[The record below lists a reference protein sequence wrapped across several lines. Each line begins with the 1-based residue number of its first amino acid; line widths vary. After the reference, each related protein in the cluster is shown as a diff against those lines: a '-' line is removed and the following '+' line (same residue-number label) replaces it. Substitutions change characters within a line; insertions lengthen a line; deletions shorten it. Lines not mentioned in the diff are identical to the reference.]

1 MADDTINNESN
12 DVISGSGTAAGGGSA
27 GGNTGGGSTGSEGS
41 EDVGGAEMAPQP
53 EDLPLPET
61 TDTISYNGWQT
72 VTDWLSVTPMS
83 GTLPTNSTIS
93 FNAKTKH
100 TGRSQR
106 TGTLTISY
114 WGASESDKKTQTVTI
129 KQKGM
134 DTYSATDFWIC
145 VPKNNSYIEYVKY
158 PTKDGCTITIGPD
171 VNHIKLLTRTN
182 ASVVTLEAV
191 LSGLEITG
199 PVLKY
204 DSGSKSNSSY
214 FYNCT
219 LQKSLH
225 NSGMTPDQFTGDLLD
240 KFTEKAYMYIAT
252 QITVNN
258 ITSVSE
264 SGTINIANGKQN
276 WGDERIH
283 RTITIKKTQEP
294 TFNVSQPSDIEANST
309 GTSNITLTGTDGT
322 NWSSTL
328 S

>member
-1 MADDTINNESN
+1 MADDTMNNESN
-12 DVISGSGTAAGGGSA
+12 GGISGGTIVSPEGPGVTPPS
-27 GGNTGGGSTGSEGS
+27 GGGSTGG

-53 EDLPLPET
+53 EDLTLPESG
-61 TDTISYNGWQT
+61 DTISYNGWQK

-100 TGRSQR
+100 TGRRQR
-106 TGTLTISY
+106 TGTLAISY

-129 KQKGM
+129 KQNGM
-134 DTYSATDFWIC
+134 DTYNATDFWIC
-145 VPKNNSYIEYVKY
+145 VPKKNSYTKYVKY
-158 PTKDGCTITIGPD
+158 PTKAECTITIASD

-182 ASVVTLEAV
+182 ASAATLETA
-191 LSGLEITG
+191 LSSLEITG
-199 PVLKY
+199 PVLEY
-204 DSGSKSNSSY
+204 DSASNGSH

-225 NSGMTPDQFTGDLLD
+225 DLDMTPSDFTGDLLD

-252 QITVNN
+252 EITVNN

-264 SGTINIANGKQN
+264 SGTINIANEKQN

-283 RTITIKKTQEP
+283 RTITIKKTQAP
-294 TFNVSQPSDIEANST
+294 TFSVQQPSDIEADST
-309 GTSNITLTGTDGT
+309 NTSTISLSGTPGT

>member
-12 DVISGSGTAAGGGSA
+12 GGISGRPTTSPEIPSVTPPS
-27 GGNTGGGSTGSEGS
+27 GGGSTGG
-41 EDVGGAEMAPQP
+41 EDVGDAEMAQQP
-53 EDLPLPET
+53 EDLTLPVSA
-61 TDTISYNGWQT
+61 DTISYNGWQT

-100 TGRSQR
+100 TGRLQR

-114 WGASESDKKTQTVTI
+114 WGASEADKKTQTVTI

-145 VPKNNSYIEYVKY
+145 VPKNNSQTEYVKY
-158 PTKDGCTITIGPD
+158 PTKAECTITIASD
-171 VNHIKLLTRTN
+171 VKHIKLLTRTN
-182 ASVVTLEAV
+182 ASAATLETA

-204 DSGSKSNSSY
+204 DSASNGSH

-225 NSGMTPDQFTGDLLD
+225 DLDMTPSDFTGDLLD

-252 QITVNN
+252 EITVNN

-264 SGTINIANGKQN
+264 SGTIHITNDTQR
-276 WGDERIH
+276 WGDERIN
-283 RTITIKKTQEP
+283 RIITIKKTQKP
-294 TFNVSQPSDIEANST
+294 TFNVSQPSDIEADST
-309 GTSNITLTGTDGT
+309 GTSNITLTGTPGT

>member
-1 MADDTINNESN
+1 MADDTTNNES
-12 DVISGSGTAAGGGSA
+12 ISGIPGGTPVLPEEPIP
-27 GGNTGGGSTGSEGS
+27 GGGSTGS

-53 EDLPLPET
+53 EDLTLPASADT
-61 TDTISYNGWQT
+61 TSYNGWQT

-83 GTLPTNSTIS
+83 GKLPANSTIS
-93 FNAKTKH
+93 FNVKTKH
-100 TGRSQR
+100 TGRLQR

-114 WGASESDKKTQTVTI
+114 WGVSESDKKTQTVTI

-145 VPKNNSYIEYVKY
+145 VPKNNSQTEYVKY
-158 PTKDGCTITIGPD
+158 PTKAECTITIASD

-182 ASVVTLEAV
+182 ASAATLENA

-204 DSGSKSNSSY
+204 DNTQNGSH

-219 LQKSLH
+219 LDKSLH
-225 NSGMTPDQFTGDLLD
+225 SNDIVPNEFTGDLLD

-252 QITVNN
+252 EITVNN

-264 SGTINIANGKQN
+264 SGTIHIANETQG
-276 WGDERIH
+276 WGDERIN
-283 RTITIKKTQEP
+283 RIITIKKTQAP
-294 TFNVSQPSDIEANST
+294 TFNASVPSDIEADST
-309 GTSNITLTGTDGT
+309 GTSNITLTGTPGT

>member
-1 MADDTINNESN
+1 MADNTINNESN
-12 DVISGSGTAAGGGSA
+12 GGISGGTPVLPEEPIP
-27 GGNTGGGSTGSEGS
+27 GGGSTGS

-53 EDLPLPET
+53 EDLTLPESADT
-61 TDTISYNGWQT
+61 TSYNGWQK
-72 VTDWLSVTPMS
+72 VTDWLSVTPMA

-100 TGRSQR
+100 TGRLQR
-106 TGTLTISY
+106 TGTLAISY
-114 WGASESDKKTQTVTI
+114 WGASEEDKKTQTVTI

-145 VPKNNSYIEYVKY
+145 VPKNNSQTEYVKY
-158 PTKDGCTITIGPD
+158 PTKAECTITIGSD

-182 ASVVTLEAV
+182 VSAVTLETA

-199 PVLKY
+199 PVLEY
-204 DSGSKSNSSY
+204 DSASNGSH

-225 NSGMTPDQFTGDLLD
+225 DLDMTPSDFTGDLLD

-252 QITVNN
+252 EITVNN

-264 SGTINIANGKQN
+264 SGTIHIANNTQH
-276 WGDERIH
+276 WGDERIN
-283 RTITIKKTQEP
+283 RIITIKKTQAP
-294 TFNVSQPSDIEANST
+294 TFNVSQPSDIEADST
-309 GTSNITLTGTDGT
+309 NTSNITLTGTPGT
-322 NWSSTL
+322 NWSSKL

>member
-1 MADDTINNESN
+1 MADDTTNNELN
-12 DVISGSGTAAGGGSA
+12 GGISGGTNIPSEGPGVTPPG
-27 GGNTGGGSTGSEGS
+27 GGGSTGSE
-41 EDVGGAEMAPQP
+41 DIGGAEMAPQP
-53 EDLPLPET
+53 EDLSLPESG
-61 TDTISYNGWQT
+61 DTISYNGWQT

-83 GTLPTNSTIS
+83 GTLPTNNTIS

-114 WGASESDKKTQTVTI
+114 WGASEKDKKTQTVTI

-145 VPKNNSYIEYVKY
+145 VPKNNSQTEYVKY
-158 PTKDGCTITIGPD
+158 PTKAECTITIGSD

-182 ASVVTLEAV
+182 ISASKLQFALDNLNIDTSE
-191 LSGLEITG
+191 

-204 DSGSKSNSSY
+204 DSTYNGSH

-219 LQKSLH
+219 LDKSLH
-225 NSGMTPDQFTGDLLD
+225 SNDITTNEFTSSLLD
-240 KFTEKAYMYIAT
+240 KFTEKAYMYVAT
-252 QITVNN
+252 TIGVGS
-258 ITSVSE
+258 ISSVSE
-264 SGTINIANGKQN
+264 SGTIYIANETQN

-283 RTITIKKTQEP
+283 RTITIKKTQKP
-294 TFNVSQPSDIEANST
+294 TFNVSQPSDIEADST
-309 GTSNITLTGTDGT
+309 GTSNINLTGTPGT

>member
-1 MADDTINNESN
+1 MTDDTTNNESN
-12 DVISGSGTAAGGGSA
+12 GGISGGTPVLPEEPIP
-27 GGNTGGGSTGSEGS
+27 GGGSTGS

-53 EDLPLPET
+53 EDLTLPENSNA
-61 TDTISYNGWQT
+61 ISYNGWQK

-100 TGRSQR
+100 TGRLQR

-145 VPKNNSYIEYVKY
+145 VPKNNSYTKYVKY
-158 PTKDGCTITIGPD
+158 PFKNGDVITVGAD

-182 ASVVTLEAV
+182 ASADTVRTAIENINVDNRV
-191 LSGLEITG
+191 LNYNTG
-199 PVLKY
+199 SSLNGSHIY
-204 DSGSKSNSSY
+204 NYNLSKS
-214 FYNCT
+214 
-219 LQKSLH
+219 LLDH
-225 NSGMTPDQFTGDLLD
+225 DVVPGDFSAEIVD
-240 KFTEKAYMYIAT
+240 KFTEKAYIYITT
-252 QITVNN
+252 QITVND

-264 SGTINIANGKQN
+264 IGAITIDNDWGNGHIN
-276 WGDERIH
+276 RSIS
-283 RTITIKKTQEP
+283 IKKTQKP
-294 TFNVSQPSDIEANST
+294 TFNVSTPSDIEADST
-309 GTSNITLTGTDGT
+309 NTSNITLSGTRGT

>member
-1 MADDTINNESN
+1 MADDTINNGLN
-12 DVISGSGTAAGGGSA
+12 DGISGGPTTSPEVPGVTPGGGSM
-27 GGNTGGGSTGSEGS
+27 GGV
-41 EDVGGAEMAPQP
+41 DVGGAEIAPQP
-53 EDLPLPET
+53 EDLTLPESADT
-61 TDTISYNGWQT
+61 TSYNGWQT

-83 GTLPTNSTIS
+83 GKLPTNNTIS

-100 TGRSQR
+100 TGRLQR
-106 TGTLTISY
+106 TGTLAISY

-145 VPKNNSYIEYVKY
+145 VPKNNSQSEYVKY
-158 PTKDGCTITIGPD
+158 PTKAECTITIASD

-182 ASVVTLEAV
+182 ASTATLETA

-199 PVLKY
+199 PVLEY
-204 DSGSKSNSSY
+204 DSASNGSY

-225 NSGMTPDQFTGDLLD
+225 NSGMTPSDFTGDLLD

-252 QITVNN
+252 EITVNN
-258 ITSVSE
+258 ISSVSE
-264 SGTINIANGKQN
+264 SGTIHIANDTQH
-276 WGDERIH
+276 WGDERIN
-283 RTITIKKTQEP
+283 RIITIKKTQAP
-294 TFNVSQPSDIEANST
+294 AFNASTPSDIEADST
-309 GTSNITLTGTDGT
+309 DTSNITLSGTPGT

>member
-1 MADDTINNESN
+1 MADDTINYESN
-12 DVISGSGTAAGGGSA
+12 GGISGGPTVGPEIPVTPGGGS
-27 GGNTGGGSTGSEGS
+27 GGSV
-41 EDVGGAEMAPQP
+41 DVGGAEMAQQP
-53 EDLPLPET
+53 ENLSLPESG
-61 TDTISYNGWQT
+61 DTISYNGWQT

-100 TGRSQR
+100 TGRLQR
-106 TGTLTISY
+106 TGTLAISY
-114 WGASESDKKTQTVTI
+114 WGASEEGKKTQTVTI

-145 VPKNNSYIEYVKY
+145 VPKNNSQTEYVKY
-158 PTKDGCTITIGPD
+158 PTKAECTITIGSD

-182 ASVVTLEAV
+182 ASAATLETA
-191 LSGLEITG
+191 LSCLEITG
-199 PVLKY
+199 PVLEY
-204 DSGSKSNSSY
+204 DSASNGSH

-225 NSGMTPDQFTGDLLD
+225 DLDMTPSDFTGDLLD

-252 QITVNN
+252 EITVNN

-264 SGTINIANGKQN
+264 SGTIYIKNKTQN
-276 WGDERIH
+276 WGDERIN
-283 RTITIKKTQEP
+283 RIITIKKTQAP
-294 TFNVSQPSDIEANST
+294 TFNVPQPSDIEADST
-309 GTSNITLTGTDGT
+309 GTSNITLSGTPGT

>member
-12 DVISGSGTAAGGGSA
+12 GGISGGPTVGPGVTPGGGSA
-27 GGNTGGGSTGSEGS
+27 GG
-41 EDVGGAEMAPQP
+41 EDIGGAEMAPQP
-53 EDLPLPET
+53 EDLTLPESADT
-61 TDTISYNGWQT
+61 TSYNGWQT

-83 GTLPTNSTIS
+83 GTLPANSTIS
-93 FNAKTKH
+93 FNVKTKH
-100 TGRSQR
+100 TGRLQR

-114 WGASESDKKTQTVTI
+114 WGVSEADKKTQTVTI

-145 VPKNNSYIEYVKY
+145 VPKNNSQTEYVKY
-158 PTKDGCTITIGPD
+158 PTKAECTITIASD

-182 ASVVTLEAV
+182 ASAATLENA

-204 DSGSKSNSSY
+204 DNTQNGSH

-219 LQKSLH
+219 LDKSLH
-225 NSGMTPDQFTGDLLD
+225 SNDIVPNEFTGDLLD

-252 QITVNN
+252 EITVNN

-264 SGTINIANGKQN
+264 SGTIHIANETQG
-276 WGDERIH
+276 WGDERIN
-283 RTITIKKTQEP
+283 RIITIKKTQAP
-294 TFNVSQPSDIEANST
+294 TFNASTPSDIEADST
-309 GTSNITLTGTDGT
+309 GTSNITLSGTPGT

>member
-1 MADDTINNESN
+1 MADDTTNKESN
-12 DVISGSGTAAGGGSA
+12 GVISGGPST
-27 GGNTGGGSTGSEGS
+27 TLPEEPVTPGGGSTGG
-41 EDVGGAEMAPQP
+41 EDVGSAEMAPHP
-53 EDLPLPET
+53 EDLTLPESAVT
-61 TDTISYNGWQT
+61 TSYNGWQT

-100 TGRSQR
+100 TGSRQR

-114 WGASESDKKTQTVTI
+114 WGVSESDKKTQTVTI

-145 VPKNNSYIEYVKY
+145 VPKNNSQTEYVKY
-158 PTKDGCTITIGPD
+158 PTKAECTITIASD

-182 ASVVTLEAV
+182 ASAATLENA

-204 DSGSKSNSSY
+204 DNTQNGSH

-219 LQKSLH
+219 LDKSLH
-225 NSGMTPDQFTGDLLD
+225 SNDIVPNEFTGDLLD

-252 QITVNN
+252 EITVNN

-264 SGTINIANGKQN
+264 SGTIHIANETQG
-276 WGDERIH
+276 WGDERIN
-283 RTITIKKTQEP
+283 RIITIKKTQAP
-294 TFNVSQPSDIEANST
+294 TFNASVPSDIEADST
-309 GTSNITLTGTDGT
+309 GTSNITLTGTPGT

>member
-12 DVISGSGTAAGGGSA
+12 SGISGGPTVGPEIPVTPGGGS
-27 GGNTGGGSTGSEGS
+27 GGSV
-41 EDVGGAEMAPQP
+41 DVGGAEMAQQP
-53 EDLPLPET
+53 ENLSLPESG
-61 TDTISYNGWQT
+61 DTISYNGWQT

-100 TGRSQR
+100 TGRLQR

-145 VPKNNSYIEYVKY
+145 VPKNNSQTEYVKY
-158 PTKDGCTITIGPD
+158 PTKAECTITIGSD

-182 ASVVTLEAV
+182 ASAATLETA

-199 PVLKY
+199 PVLEY
-204 DSGSKSNSSY
+204 DSASNGSH

-225 NSGMTPDQFTGDLLD
+225 DLDMTPSDFTGDLLD

-252 QITVNN
+252 EITVNN

-264 SGTINIANGKQN
+264 SGTIHITNETQH
-276 WGDERIH
+276 WGDERIN
-283 RTITIKKTQEP
+283 RIITIKKTQKP
-294 TFNVSQPSDIEANST
+294 TFNASQPSDIEADST
-309 GTSNITLTGTDGT
+309 NASNITLSGTPGT

>member
-1 MADDTINNESN
+1 MADDTINNEPN
-12 DVISGSGTAAGGGSA
+12 AGISGGTPVLPEEPIVTPGGGS
-27 GGNTGGGSTGSEGS
+27 GGSI
-41 EDVGGAEMAPQP
+41 DVGGAEMAPQP
-53 EDLPLPET
+53 EDLTLPESADT
-61 TDTISYNGWQT
+61 TSYNGWQT
-72 VTDWLSVTPMS
+72 VTDWLSVTPTH
-83 GTLPTNSTIS
+83 GTLPANSTIS

-100 TGRSQR
+100 TGRGQR

-114 WGASESDKKTQTVTI
+114 WGASEKDKKTQTVAI

-145 VPKNNSYIEYVKY
+145 VPKNNSQIEYVKY
-158 PTKDGCTITIGPD
+158 PTKDECTITIGSD

-182 ASVVTLEAV
+182 ARAATLETA
-191 LSGLEITG
+191 LSCLEITG

-204 DSGSKSNSSY
+204 DSASNGSH

-225 NSGMTPDQFTGDLLD
+225 SNDITTSEFTGDLLD

-252 QITVNN
+252 EITVNN

-264 SGTINIANGKQN
+264 SGTINIANEIQH

-283 RTITIKKTQEP
+283 RIITIKKTQAP
-294 TFNVSQPSDIEANST
+294 TFNASTPSDIEADST
-309 GTSNITLTGTDGT
+309 GTSNIKLSGTPGT

>member
-1 MADDTINNESN
+1 MADDTMNNESN
-12 DVISGSGTAAGGGSA
+12 GGNSGGPTTSPEIPGVTPGGGS
-27 GGNTGGGSTGSEGS
+27 GGSV
-41 EDVGGAEMAPQP
+41 DVGDAEMAQHP
-53 EDLPLPET
+53 EDLTLPESGVT
-61 TDTISYNGWQT
+61 TSYNGWQT

-100 TGRSQR
+100 TGRLQR
-106 TGTLTISY
+106 TGTLAISY

-145 VPKNNSYIEYVKY
+145 VPKNNSQTEYVKY
-158 PTKDGCTITIGPD
+158 PTKAECTITIASD

-182 ASVVTLEAV
+182 ISASTLNFAFDR
-191 LSGLEITG
+191 LEVTG

-204 DSGSKSNSSY
+204 NNTKNGSH

-219 LQKSLH
+219 LDKSLH
-225 NSGMTPDQFTGDLLD
+225 GNDIVPSEFTSDLLD
-240 KFTEKAYMYIAT
+240 KFTEKAYMYVAT
-252 QITVNN
+252 TIGVGS
-258 ITSVSE
+258 ISSVSE
-264 SGTINIANGKQN
+264 SGTIYIANETQN

-283 RTITIKKTQEP
+283 RTITIKKTQKP
-294 TFNVSQPSDIEANST
+294 TFNVSQPSDIEADST
-309 GTSNITLTGTDGT
+309 NASNIKLTGTPGT

>member
-1 MADDTINNESN
+1 MADDTTNNESTSVN
-12 DVISGSGTAAGGGSA
+12 SGSVTAPGVTPPS
-27 GGNTGGGSTGSEGS
+27 GGGSTGG
-41 EDVGGAEMAPQP
+41 EDVSDAEMAQQP
-53 EDLPLPET
+53 EDLTLPVSA
-61 TDTISYNGWQT
+61 DTISYNGWQT

-100 TGRSQR
+100 TGSQQR

-114 WGASESDKKTQTVTI
+114 WGASEKDKKTQTVTI

-134 DTYSATDFWIC
+134 DTYSVTDFWIC
-145 VPKNNSYIEYVKY
+145 VPKNNSYTEYVKY
-158 PTKDGCTITIGPD
+158 PTKDECTITIGPD

-182 ASVVTLEAV
+182 ANAATLETG
-191 LSGLEITG
+191 LSCLEITG
-199 PVLKY
+199 PVLEY
-204 DSGSKSNSSY
+204 DSASNNSY

-225 NSGMTPDQFTGDLLD
+225 NSGMTPSQFTGDLLD
-240 KFTEKAYMYIAT
+240 KFTGKAYMYIAT
-252 QITVNN
+252 EITVNN

-283 RTITIKKTQEP
+283 RTITIKKTQAP
-294 TFNVSQPSDIEANST
+294 TFNVSQPSDIEADST
-309 GTSNITLTGTDGT
+309 NTSNITLTGTPGT

>member
-1 MADDTINNESN
+1 MADDTTNNESN
-12 DVISGSGTAAGGGSA
+12 NVIPGGPTVGPEIPVTPGGGS
-27 GGNTGGGSTGSEGS
+27 GGSV
-41 EDVGGAEMAPQP
+41 DVGGAEMAQHP
-53 EDLPLPET
+53 EDLTLPESANT
-61 TDTISYNGWQT
+61 TTYNGWQN
-72 VTDWLSVTPMS
+72 VTDWLYVTPMS

-100 TGRSQR
+100 TGSSQR

-114 WGASESDKKTQTVTI
+114 WGASEKDKKTQTVTI

-145 VPKNNSYIEYVKY
+145 VPKNNSQTKYVKY
-158 PTKDGCTITIGPD
+158 PTKAECTITIGPD

-182 ASVVTLEAV
+182 ISASKLQFALDNLNIDTSE
-191 LSGLEITG
+191 

-204 DSGSKSNSSY
+204 DSTYNGSH

-219 LQKSLH
+219 LDKSLH
-225 NSGMTPDQFTGDLLD
+225 SNDITTNEFTSGLLD

-252 QITVNN
+252 EITVNN

-283 RTITIKKTQEP
+283 RTITIKKTCIHVY
-294 TFNVSQPSDIEANST
+294 TCLYI
-309 GTSNITLTGTDGT
+309 L
-322 NWSSTL
+322 
-328 S
+328 

>member
-1 MADDTINNESN
+1 MADDTTNNESN
-12 DVISGSGTAAGGGSA
+12 DAISGSGTVQGGGSA
-27 GGNTGGGSTGSEGS
+27 GGNTAGGSTGSEGI
-41 EDVGGAEMAPQP
+41 ENVGSAEMAPQP
-53 EDLPLPET
+53 EDLPLPEIGA
-61 TDTISYNGWQT
+61 TINYNGWQT

-83 GTLPTNSTIS
+83 GKLPENGTIS

-145 VPKNNSYIEYVKY
+145 VPKNNSYTEYVKY
-158 PTKDGCTITIGPD
+158 PTKAECTITIASD

-182 ASVVTLEAV
+182 ASAAILENA
-191 LSGLEITG
+191 LSCLEITG
-199 PVLKY
+199 PVLEY
-204 DSGSKSNSSY
+204 DSASNGSY

-225 NSGMTPDQFTGDLLD
+225 NSGMTPNNFTGDLLD

-252 QITVNN
+252 EITVNN

-264 SGTINIANGKQN
+264 SGTIHITDDTQH
-276 WGDERIH
+276 WGDERIN
-283 RTITIKKTQEP
+283 RIITIKKTQAP
-294 TFNVSQPSDIEANST
+294 TFNVSHPSDIEADST
-309 GTSNITLTGTDGT
+309 DASNITLSGTHGT

>member
-12 DVISGSGTAAGGGSA
+12 AGISGGTPVLPEEPIP
-27 GGNTGGGSTGSEGS
+27 GGGSTGS
-41 EDVGGAEMAPQP
+41 EDVGGAEMAQHP
-53 EDLPLPET
+53 ENLTLPESADT
-61 TDTISYNGWQT
+61 TSYNGWQT

-100 TGRSQR
+100 TGRLQR

-114 WGASESDKKTQTVTI
+114 WGASEKDKKTQTVTI

-145 VPKNNSYIEYVKY
+145 VPKNNSYTKYVKY
-158 PTKDGCTITIGPD
+158 PFKNGDVITVGAD

-182 ASVVTLEAV
+182 ASADTVRTAIENINVDNRV
-191 LSGLEITG
+191 LNYNTSSSLNGSHIYNYNL
-199 PVLKY
+199 
-204 DSGSKSNSSY
+204 SKSLWDLDL
-214 FYNCT
+214 F
-219 LQKSLH
+219 
-225 NSGMTPDQFTGDLLD
+225 PGDFSAETVD
-240 KFTEKAYMYIAT
+240 KFTEKAYIYITT
-252 QITVNN
+252 QITVND

-264 SGTINIANGKQN
+264 TGAITIDNDWGNGHIN
-276 WGDERIH
+276 RSIS
-283 RTITIKKTQEP
+283 IKKTQKP
-294 TFNVSQPSDIEANST
+294 TFNVSTPSDIEAGST
-309 GTSNITLTGTDGT
+309 GTSNITLSGTPGT

>member
-1 MADDTINNESN
+1 MADDTMNNESN
-12 DVISGSGTAAGGGSA
+12 GGISGGPTTLPEGPGGV
-27 GGNTGGGSTGSEGS
+27 TPGGGSTGGISGDS
-41 EDVGGAEMAPQP
+41 AEMAPRP
-53 EDLPLPET
+53 EDLTLPASADT
-61 TDTISYNGWQT
+61 TSYNGWQT

-100 TGRSQR
+100 TGRLQR

-145 VPKNNSYIEYVKY
+145 VPKNNSQTEYVKY
-158 PTKDGCTITIGPD
+158 PTKAECTITIASN

-182 ASVVTLEAV
+182 IDASKLKFA
-191 LSGLEITG
+191 LNNLDPSG

-204 DSGSKSNSSY
+204 DITENGSH

-219 LQKSLH
+219 LDKSLH
-225 NSGMTPDQFTGDLLD
+225 GNDIVPNEFTSDLLD
-240 KFTEKAYMYIAT
+240 KFTEKAYMYVAT
-252 QITVNN
+252 TIGVKS
-258 ITSVSE
+258 ISSVSE
-264 SGTINIANGKQN
+264 SGTIHIANETQH
-276 WGDERIH
+276 WGDERIN
-283 RTITIKKTQEP
+283 RIITIKKTQAP
-294 TFNVSQPSDIEANST
+294 TFNVSQPSDIEADST
-309 GTSNITLTGTDGT
+309 NTSNITLSGTPGT

>member
-1 MADDTINNESN
+1 MADNTINNESN
-12 DVISGSGTAAGGGSA
+12 GGISGGPTVGPEIPVTPGGGS
-27 GGNTGGGSTGSEGS
+27 GGSV
-41 EDVGGAEMAPQP
+41 DVGGAEMAQQP
-53 EDLPLPET
+53 ENLPLPESG
-61 TDTISYNGWQT
+61 DTISYNGWQT

-100 TGRSQR
+100 TGRLQR
-106 TGTLTISY
+106 TGTLAISY

-145 VPKNNSYIEYVKY
+145 VPKNNSQTEYVKY
-158 PTKDGCTITIGPD
+158 PTKAECTITIGSD

-182 ASVVTLEAV
+182 ASAATLETA

-199 PVLKY
+199 PVLEY
-204 DSGSKSNSSY
+204 DSASNGSH

-225 NSGMTPDQFTGDLLD
+225 DLDMTPSDFTGDLLD

-252 QITVNN
+252 EITVNN

-264 SGTINIANGKQN
+264 SGTIHITDETQH
-276 WGDERIH
+276 WGDERIN
-283 RTITIKKTQEP
+283 RIITIKKTQKP
-294 TFNVSQPSDIEANST
+294 TFNASQPSDIEADST
-309 GTSNITLTGTDGT
+309 NASNITLSGTPGT

>member
-12 DVISGSGTAAGGGSA
+12 GGNSGTPTVPPVAPGVKPGGSIGGGVQ
-27 GGNTGGGSTGSEGS
+27 EGT
-41 EDVGGAEMAPQP
+41 AEATA
-53 EDLPLPET
+53 EDLTLPENS
-61 TDTISYNGWQT
+61 DAISYNGWQK

-83 GTLPTNSTIS
+83 GILPTNSTIS

-100 TGRSQR
+100 TGSRQR

-145 VPKNNSYIEYVKY
+145 VPKNNSYTKYVKY
-158 PTKDGCTITIGPD
+158 PFKNGDVITVGAD

-182 ASVVTLEAV
+182 ASADTVRTAIENINVDNRV
-191 LSGLEITG
+191 LNYNTG
-199 PVLKY
+199 SSLNGSHIY
-204 DSGSKSNSSY
+204 NYNLSKS
-214 FYNCT
+214 
-219 LQKSLH
+219 LLDH
-225 NSGMTPDQFTGDLLD
+225 DVVPGDFSAEIVD
-240 KFTEKAYMYIAT
+240 KFTEKAYIYITT
-252 QITVNN
+252 QITVND

-264 SGTINIANGKQN
+264 IGA
-276 WGDERIH
+276 
-283 RTITIKKTQEP
+283 ITIDNDWGNGHINRSISINKTQKP
-294 TFNVSQPSDIEANST
+294 TFNVSTPSDIEADST
-309 GTSNITLTGTDGT
+309 NTSNITLSGTLGT

>member
-1 MADDTINNESN
+1 MADDTTNNESN
-12 DVISGSGTAAGGGSA
+12 GGISGGTPVLPEQPVTPGGGSE
-27 GGNTGGGSTGSEGS
+27 GGEDIGS
-41 EDVGGAEMAPQP
+41 AEMAPQP
-53 EDLPLPET
+53 EDLTLPESADT
-61 TDTISYNGWQT
+61 TSYNGWQT

-100 TGRSQR
+100 TGSSQR

-114 WGASESDKKTQTVTI
+114 WGASEKDKKTQTVTI

-145 VPKNNSYIEYVKY
+145 VPKNNSTQTEYVKY
-158 PTKDGCTITIGPD
+158 PTKAECTITIGSD

-182 ASVVTLEAV
+182 ASAATLENA

-199 PVLKY
+199 SVLEY
-204 DSGSKSNSSY
+204 DSASNGSH

-225 NSGMTPDQFTGDLLD
+225 DLDMTPSDFTGDLLD
-240 KFTEKAYMYIAT
+240 KFTGKAYMYIAT
-252 QITVNN
+252 EITVNN

-264 SGTINIANGKQN
+264 SGTIHITNETQH
-276 WGDERIH
+276 WGDERIN
-283 RTITIKKTQEP
+283 RIITIKKTQAP
-294 TFNVSQPSDIEANST
+294 TFNASTPSDVEADST
-309 GTSNITLTGTDGT
+309 GTSNITLSGTPGT

>member
-1 MADDTINNESN
+1 MADDTINYESN
-12 DVISGSGTAAGGGSA
+12 GGISGGPTVGPEIPVTPGGGS
-27 GGNTGGGSTGSEGS
+27 GGSV
-41 EDVGGAEMAPQP
+41 DVGGAEMAQQP
-53 EDLPLPET
+53 ENLSLPESG
-61 TDTISYNGWQT
+61 DTISYNGWQT

-100 TGRSQR
+100 TGRLQR
-106 TGTLTISY
+106 TGTLAISY

-145 VPKNNSYIEYVKY
+145 VPKNNSQTEYVKY
-158 PTKDGCTITIGPD
+158 PTKAECTITIGSD

-182 ASVVTLEAV
+182 ASAATLETA

-199 PVLKY
+199 PVLEY
-204 DSGSKSNSSY
+204 DSASNGSH

-225 NSGMTPDQFTGDLLD
+225 SNDMTTNDFTGDLLD
-240 KFTEKAYMYIAT
+240 KFTEKAYMYVAT
-252 QITVNN
+252 EITVNN

-264 SGTINIANGKQN
+264 SGTIHIANETQK
-276 WGDERIH
+276 WGDERIN
-283 RTITIKKTQEP
+283 RIITIKKTQKP
-294 TFNVSQPSDIEANST
+294 TFNASQPSDIEADST
-309 GTSNITLTGTDGT
+309 NASNITLSGTPGT